1 MRIWASR
8 PISSI
13 AFLNLLDV
21 SLNIKVISGGQTL
34 LQMSGIFSKSR
45 NNAIFAVLLY
55 YDLLLKTLYPIKNSI
70 FFNNN

>member
-1 MRIWASR
+1 MQIWASR
-8 PISSI
+8 PILSI
-13 AFLNLLDV
+13 AFLNSFDV
-21 SLNIKVISGGQTL
+21 SLNIKVLSGGQTL

-45 NNAIFAVLLY
+45 SNAIFAILLY